1 MVSNYMEHVVEEI
14 LTDMMKNQPSMFAC
28 KCEECCDS
36 IRAIVLNNI
45 KPFYVTRKVGE
56 VYGAFQNKEFQG
68 RADVAAEIARA
79 ALIVNENPKH
89 EK

>member
-14 LTDMMKNQPSMFAC
+14 LKDMSKDNSEIMPC
-28 KCEECCDS
+28 KCEECLDCV
-36 IRAIVLNNI
+36 RAIVLNNV

-56 VYGAFQNKEFQG
+56 VYGAFHNKEFQG
-68 RADVAAEIARA
+68 RADIAAEIARA
-79 ALIVNENPKH
+79 ALIVGANPKH